1 MREIAVLLILS
12 LSLRYLPLRDDI
24 LWRRESVIFK
34 RYLPLRY
41 LPLRYLTEEESYWGK
56 RLPSVCSGLI
66 FCFKASRRKKIW
78 LSLESIS
85 QEGSHLSHSPTDS
98 GG

>member
-1 MREIAVLLILS
+1 MTADDAVEE
-12 LSLRYLPLRDDI
+12 RKRDSATT
-24 LWRRESVIFK
+24 LWRRESVQRARFFLVGESAK
-34 RYLPLRY
+34 KNLA
-41 LPLRYLTEEESYWGK
+41 EEQSYWGK
-56 RLPSVCSGLI
+56 RLPSVCSELI

-85 QEGSHLSHSPTDS
+85 QEGSHLSHSPTHS